1 MSRHRGER
9 LGQRGSDVHVDEYVE
24 LDGLALAELVRR
36 RAVTP
41 QEVLDA
47 ALAAHARL
55 GGEVDPY
62 VAVHAERAQSAVTAG
77 LPVGPFTG
85 VPFALK
91 DLWTAWAGTPTA
103 NGSRLF
109 AAATATQDD
118 ALVQR
123 YLAAGF
129 VLIGKTKTAELGV
142 SPTTEA
148 KVDGPARNPWDTSRS
163 TGGSSGGA
171 AAAVA
176 AGLLPLA
183 HASDGGGSI
192 RIPASRCGL
201 FGLKPTR
208 GRISSAPRGEGWGG
222 LSGQHVVS
230 RTVRDSAAALD
241 ATAGPVP
248 GDPYW
253 APPPPVS
260 SYLAQVELAPARLRV
275 GLCTDSLNGAAV
287 DEQVRRAARRTAQ
300 RLADLGHDVVEASWP
315 VRPEQVAAV
324 QGGLIPAHVAAA
336 VDARLEQLG
345 REQREG
351 DLEPVTAAFAEW
363 GRTASARSYLEAVH
377 TMHEMC
383 RLAAALFDTV
393 DVVLSPTCGDVTP
406 ALGLLDGS
414 DLDRFLTH
422 VGPSG
427 AFASLANATGQPA
440 MSLPLDLADDGT
452 PIGSQLLGRFGDEAT
467 LIRLAGQLERAHPWP
482 RTAPLRVQA

>member
-1 MSRHRGER
+1 
-9 LGQRGSDVHVDEYVE
+9 VHVDEYVE

-36 RAVTP
+36 REVSP
-41 QEVLDA
+41 PEVLEA
-47 ALAAHARL
+47 ALAAHERS
-55 GGEVDPY
+55 GGVVEPY
-62 VAVHAERAQSAVTAG
+62 VDLYAERADAAVAES
-77 LPVGPFTG
+77 LPAGPFTG

-91 DLWTAWAGTPTA
+91 DLWTSWSGTPTG

-109 AAATATQDD
+109 ADAVATQDD
-118 ALVQR
+118 VLVQR

-129 VLIGKTKTAELGV
+129 VLLGKTKTAELGV
-142 SPTTEA
+142 SPTTETA
-148 KVDGPARNPWDTSRS
+148 ADGPAANPWDTSRS
-163 TGGSSGGA
+163 AGGSSGGA

-241 ATAGPVP
+241 ATAGPAP

-253 APPPPVS
+253 APPTQVS
-260 SYLAQVELAPARLRV
+260 SYLAQVELPPAQLRV
-275 GLCTDSLNGAAV
+275 GLCTDPLNGAAV
-287 DEQVRRAARRTAQ
+287 DEQVRRAAHRTAQ
-300 RLADLGHDVVEASWP
+300 RLADLGHEVVEVSWP
-315 VRPEQVAAV
+315 VSPEQVATV

-345 REQREG
+345 RAQREG

-363 GRTASARSYLEAVH
+363 GRTAGARSYIEAVQ

-383 RLAAALFDTV
+383 RRTAALFATV
-393 DVVLSPTCGDVTP
+393 DVLLTPTCGDVTP
-406 ALGLLDGS
+406 ALGVLDGS
-414 DLDRFLTH
+414 DLDRFLAH
-422 VGPSG
+422 VGSSG

-467 LIRLAGQLERAHPWP
+467 LLRLAGQLERAHPWP
-482 RTAPLRVQA
+482 HTAPLRVEA